1 VVAEVSGESDGG
13 DLRSLLRNDLHRRM
27 SFTLITF
34 PSPEPLDFLD
44 LRNFVR
50 SRFDKLLCSVAG
62 GDDGEIRWN
71 DFTAEVKNFWTEV
84 TAASAAAL
92 DLLRLLGS
100 VSGGSGPKN
109 EREMEEDESSS
120 RRNSFSIRIGLR
132 SIAHCFESEIE
143 FIVSEGLIQM
153 RGRKFWGE
161 RERERRRVERR
172 VVRG

>member
-1 VVAEVSGESDGG
+1 
-13 DLRSLLRNDLHRRM
+13 
-27 SFTLITF
+27 
-34 PSPEPLDFLD
+34 
-44 LRNFVR
+44 
-50 SRFDKLLCSVAG
+50 
-62 GDDGEIRWN
+62 
-71 DFTAEVKNFWTEV
+71 VKNFWTEV